1 MSSSLLEILALMEQV
16 IKEQENSLQIPSFGV
31 TKQDLDKNNFQIVRG
46 HVYPS
51 NHASNKEIFDQED
64 LKEFY
69 NKIVKT
75 KINQYSTDATISNLL
90 RNNLS
95 PLIQVVPFI
104 PQEQQEAYR
113 EALKSTLTSIFQYWL
128 RPEDRLK
135 TGRMDKERLKRIAT
149 LVIVSMAQQLAASE
163 IPELK
168 ELGNNFRQ
176 DYLNF
181 QAAAEKEMQA
191 GAASVTGPAI
201 RTTRLPKNLQD
212 YNALMGTFFE
222 AKNDLR
228 SRVNQ
233 LKKLA
238 DFFGKP
244 IEDFKNEAEKMSA
257 TEFMSYVVMMDYL
270 VEIAKGFDAQSGRY
284 LLEYLL
290 AVVSMGEVKGAT
302 LGAAGQQDAVDFVD
316 EENNLG
322 SSKFISSYDKVGQ
335 APAGFEGYE
344 GKKITYVVALKEG
357 SPFRLD
363 TNAPEP
369 LDVQQIKVHI
379 FDVMLREIGGKRIK
393 TYRFDVFHPEQNEK
407 NDSYAVK
414 EGARLNIGDIA
425 QKAPS
430 FTIPLVFTTEKGTKT
445 YRQMLSTSL
454 GETKQDLL
462 KIVKTLF
469 DELKKADEMS
479 RKYTVTGKPED
490 GGAALT
496 SLEKSQVSLS
506 SLSGFAGE
514 ESKFVS
520 ALQPSRFQKPN
531 NQ

>member
-1 MSSSLLEILALMEQV
+1 MSSSLLEILTLMEQV

-46 HVYPS
+46 QVYPS
-51 NHASNKEIFDQED
+51 NHASSKEIFDQED
-64 LKEFY
+64 LKQFY
-69 NKIVKT
+69 KKIVKT
-75 KINQYSTDATISNLL
+75 EINKYSTDATIGNLL
-90 RNNLS
+90 RNNLT

-113 EALKSTLTSIFQYWL
+113 EALKNTLTSIFQYWL
-128 RPEDRLK
+128 RPEDRLESG
-135 TGRMDKERLKRIAT
+135 TMDEERLKRIAT
-149 LVIVSMAQQLAASE
+149 LVIISMAQQLVASK

-181 QAAAEKEMQA
+181 QAASEEEMQA
-191 GAASVTGPAI
+191 GTASVTGPAI

-212 YNALMGTFFE
+212 YSALMDTFFE
-222 AKNDLR
+222 GANDLR
-228 SRVNQ
+228 SRVGKLEQ
-233 LKKLA
+233 LA
-238 DFFGKP
+238 EFFAS
-244 IEDFKNEAEKMSA
+244 EDLQAEAEKMSN
-257 TEFMSYVVMMDYL
+257 TQFMSYVVMMDYL
-270 VEIAKGFDAQSGRY
+270 VEIVKSFDAQSGRY

-322 SSKFISSYDKVGQ
+322 SSKFISSYNKVGQ
-335 APAGFEGYE
+335 APAGFEHYK

-379 FDVMLREIGGKRIK
+379 FDVMLREIQGKRIK
-393 TYRFDVFHPEQNEK
+393 TYRFDVFHPEQNQK
-407 NDSYAVK
+407 ISSHGVK
-414 EGARLNIGDIA
+414 EGARLDIGDIA

-520 ALQPSRFQKPN
+520 AYPQDPEKPN